1 MKPSTNSTLP
11 ASKQQPDEPVPETR
25 SKRGQVRKRK
35 DNTDA
40 SASGIPPTTS
50 KRARTT
56 APDLPTEPD
65 RPIDE
70 GIVAQPAA
78 RRSSRVP
85 QHLAPAQKRK
95 RRTPAEMAAARE
107 EAAAK
112 KALAEK
118 SKKRLEE
125 IAAEA
130 DRRLEMMDLDE
141 AANKAATNAKI
152 VRRLSDMVVDQEDG
166 EFIAIDDVSSTDEDE
181 CSDSETLQKVS
192 DHISLL

>member
-1 MKPSTNSTLP
+1 
-11 ASKQQPDEPVPETR
+11 
-25 SKRGQVRKRK
+25 
-35 DNTDA
+35 
-40 SASGIPPTTS
+40 
-50 KRARTT
+50 
-56 APDLPTEPD
+56 
-65 RPIDE
+65 
-70 GIVAQPAA
+70 
-78 RRSSRVP
+78 
-85 QHLAPAQKRK
+85 
-95 RRTPAEMAAARE
+95 MAAARE